1 MIYTCF
7 GQTRKRDVPETAVTH
22 LCRCLED
29 MIVLMRRMDED
40 AAAEKAKTEQPKPE
54 GEAKPEPKKKLSET
68 VKGGKWV
75 WIVDFEDFGAPL
87 TRTLFIGRARDL
99 CIPVYFN
106 AQVRSAVCARV
117 CMHALCSMSPRM
129 CLRHSVAS
137 SPVSV
142 WLTLRQV
149 CRTAAPLRRSLWAT
163 C

>member
-1 MIYTCF
+1 MVRHPSARRYLTLSSVSSASTSRSGTPSCCQRGTDPHPSPVIYTCF

-54 GEAKPEPKKKLSET
+54 GEAKPEPKKKLSDT

-87 TRTLFIGRARDL
+87 TLTRTAARMRRDL
-99 CIPVYFN
+99 CIHV
-106 AQVRSAVCARV
+106 
-117 CMHALCSMSPRM
+117 
-129 CLRHSVAS
+129 HSF
-137 SPVSV
+137 
-142 WLTLRQV
+142 
-149 CRTAAPLRRSLWAT
+149 
-163 C
+163 